1 MHWQSSD
8 APPLVLFSRISFMSA
23 THSIASANSPKR
35 KFPLEHTRN
44 IGIAAHIDA
53 GKTTTTE
60 RILFYAGVVH
70 KMGEVHEGSAV
81 TDWMDQERERGIT
94 ITSAAISCNWT
105 NQDGPYAEIC
115 NQINIIDTPGHVDFT
130 AEVERS
136 LRVLDGTIGVF
147 CAVAGVQP
155 QSETVWRQMTKYNVP
170 RIAFVNKM
178 DRVGA
183 DYFAAIES
191 MRERLG
197 ANAHPIFLPIGSEED
212 FIGLIDLATMEAR
225 VYDTTDASGMTFESR
240 AIPADLVD
248 QAAEYR
254 EKLIEALADFDE
266 ALADKYLEGE
276 ELAADDIRSAIR
288 KATISLGFCG
298 VIPGSAFKNKG
309 VQAVLESV
317 VNYLPCPLDLP
328 PMKGET
334 EQGRD
339 LEVTPDDNGKF
350 AGLAFKLMND
360 GYVGKLVFVRV
371 YSGSLAKGS
380 ALYNPRTGKTE
391 RISRLLIMKADS
403 RVDIDVAY
411 SGDICAIVGA
421 RDVVTGDTLCTKGFD
436 VCLEPPT
443 FPEPVISMSIE
454 PRSTADQEKM
464 ATGLQRL
471 SEEDPTFVVSSDEE
485 TGQTIIAGMGELH
498 LEIIKDR
505 LFREF
510 KVGAE
515 AGRPQIAYREALSTN
530 SEGEGKFVRQTGG
543 SGQYGHVRIK
553 LEPLERG
560 AGIEM
565 VDKTVGGVIPK
576 EFIQPTLEGI
586 RDAANNGAVCGYP
599 VVDFKVTLFDGS
611 FHDVDSSEMS
621 FKMAGIF
628 AFRDAM
634 EKASPQLLEPI
645 MKVEVETPDEYQGDI
660 MGDLN
665 RRRGQIQNVTGKTA
679 FVSISAIVPL
689 QEMFGY
695 ATIVRSLSK
704 GRASY
709 SMEPESFE
717 PVPQIV
723 LNTILETSTRGRY

>member
-1 MHWQSSD
+1 
-8 APPLVLFSRISFMSA
+8 MSA
-23 THSIASANSPKR
+23 TKTASVNSPKR
-35 KFPLEHTRN
+35 KVPLEYTRN

-105 NQDGPYAEIC
+105 NQSGPFKGIC

-136 LRVLDGTIGVF
+136 LRVLDGAVGVF

-183 DYFAAIES
+183 DYFGAIES

-197 ANAHPIFLPIGSEED
+197 ANAHPIFLPIGAEEN
-212 FIGLIDLATMEAR
+212 FIGLIDLASMEAR
-225 VYDTTDASGMTFESR
+225 IYDAADESGMTYEIGE
-240 AIPADLVD
+240 IPAEYTE

-254 EKLIEALADFDE
+254 EKLIEALADFDD
-266 ALADKYLEGE
+266 ALAEKYLEGE
-276 ELAADDIRSAIR
+276 ELAADDIRAAIR
-288 KATISLGFCG
+288 KATVSLGFCG

-309 VQAVLESV
+309 VQAVLDSV
-317 VNYLPCPLDLP
+317 VNYLPNPLDLP
-328 PMKGET
+328 PMKGENAK
-334 EQGRD
+334 GA
-339 LEVTPDDNGKF
+339 EVEVAPDDNAKF

-360 GYVGKLVFVRV
+360 GYVGKLVFTRV
-371 YSGSLAKGS
+371 YTGTLAKGT

-403 RVDIDVAY
+403 REDIDVAY

-421 RDVVTGDTLCTKGFD
+421 RDVVTGDTLCTKGYD
-436 VCLEPPT
+436 VRLEPPT

-454 PRSTADQEKM
+454 PKTSADQEKM

-471 SEEDPTFVVSSDEE
+471 AEEDPTFVVSSDEE

-515 AGRPQIAYREALSTN
+515 AGRPQIAYRETVSAH

-543 SGQYGHVRIK
+543 SGQYGHARIK

-560 AGIEM
+560 KGIE
-565 VDKTVGGVIPK
+565 VEDKIVGGAIPK
-576 EFIQPTLEGI
+576 EFIKPTIDGI
-586 RDAANNGAVCGYP
+586 REAANNGCVCGYP

-634 EKASPQLLEPI
+634 EKAGPLLLEPM
-645 MKVEVETPDEYQGDI
+645 MKVEVESPEDYQGDI

-665 RRRGQIQNVTGKTA
+665 RRRGQIQNVASKTA
-679 FVSISAIVPL
+679 FVTISALVPL

-695 ATIVRSLSK
+695 ATVVRSLSK

-717 PVPQIV
+717 PVPPNV

>member
-1 MHWQSSD
+1 M
-8 APPLVLFSRISFMSA
+8 PVNN
-23 THSIASANSPKR
+23 TASAKLSKR
-35 KFPLEHTRN
+35 QLPLKQTRN

-81 TDWMDQERERGIT
+81 TDWMAQERERGIT
-94 ITSAAISCNWT
+94 ITSAAISCTWT
-105 NQDGPYAEIC
+105 NQTGPSAGIS

-155 QSETVWRQMTKYNVP
+155 QSETVWRQMTKYHVP

-178 DRVGA
+178 DRIGA

-191 MRERLG
+191 LRERLG
-197 ANAHPIFLPIGSEED
+197 ANAHPIFLPIGKEED
-212 FIGLIDLATMEAR
+212 FTGLIDLCSMQAR
-225 VYDTTDASGMTFESR
+225 IYDASDASGMSFKIAE
-240 AIPADLVD
+240 IPADYID
-248 QAAEYR
+248 QAQKYR
-254 EKLIEALADFDE
+254 EKLIEALADFDDE
-266 ALADKYLEGE
+266 LANSYLEGK
-276 ELAADDIRSAIR
+276 ELTADIIRVAIR
-288 KATISLGFCG
+288 KATISLDFCG

-309 VQAVLESV
+309 VQDLLDCV
-317 VNYLPCPLDLP
+317 VNFLPSPIDLP

-334 EQGRD
+334 DRG
-339 LEVTPDDNGKF
+339 LEVEVAADDNAKF

-360 GYVGKLVFVRV
+360 SYVGKLVFMRV
-371 YSGSLAKGS
+371 YSGTLSKGA

-391 RISRLLIMKADS
+391 RISRLLIMKANS
-403 RVDIDVAY
+403 REDIDVAY

-421 RDVVTGDTLCTKGFD
+421 RNVVTGDTLCAKGLD
-436 VCLEPPT
+436 LRLEPPT

-454 PRSTADQEKM
+454 PKTSADQEKM
-464 ATGLQRL
+464 ATGLQCL

-515 AGRPQIAYREALSTN
+515 AGRPQIAYRETVSAN
-530 SEGEGKFVRQTGG
+530 SEGEGSFVRQTGG
-543 SGQYGHVRIK
+543 SGQYGHARIK
-553 LEPLERG
+553 LEPASRG
-560 AGIEM
+560 KGIEIT
-565 VDKTVGGVIPK
+565 DKTVGGVIPK
-576 EFIQPTLEGI
+576 EFIKPALDGI
-586 RDAANNGAVCGYP
+586 REAANNGSICGYP

-611 FHDVDSSEMS
+611 FHEVDSSEMS
-621 FKMAGIF
+621 FKMAGIY

-634 EKASPQLLEPI
+634 EKASPLLLEP
-645 MKVEVETPDEYQGDI
+645 MMTVEVETPDEYQGDI

-665 RRRGQIQNVTGKTA
+665 RRRGQIRNVTSKSA
-679 FVSISAIVPL
+679 FVSIAALVPL

-717 PVPQIV
+717 PVPQNV

>member
-1 MHWQSSD
+1 
-8 APPLVLFSRISFMSA
+8 MSA
-23 THSIASANSPKR
+23 IHSIASANSPKR

-136 LRVLDGTIGVF
+136 LRVLDGTVGVF

-212 FIGLIDLATMEAR
+212 FIGLIDLTTMEAR
-225 VYDTTDASGMTFESR
+225 IYDTADSSGMTFETQ

-248 QAAEYR
+248 QANEYR

-266 ALADKYLEGE
+266 ALAEKYLEGE
-276 ELAADDIRSAIR
+276 ELAADDIRAAIR
-288 KATISLGFCG
+288 EATISLGFCG

-317 VNYLPCPLDLP
+317 VNYLPSPLDLP

-339 LEVTPDDNGKF
+339 VEVAPDDNAKF

-371 YSGSLAKGS
+371 YSGNLAKGS

-403 RVDIDVAY
+403 REDIDVAY

-436 VCLEPPT
+436 VRLEPPT

-454 PRSTADQEKM
+454 PMTAADQEKM
-464 ATGLQRL
+464 AAGLQRL
-471 SEEDPTFVVSSDEE
+471 AEEDPTFVVSSDEE
-485 TGQTIIAGMGELH
+485 TGQTIIAGMGEMH

-515 AGRPQIAYREALSTN
+515 AGRPQIAYRETASAN
-530 SEGEGKFVRQTGG
+530 SEGEGKFVRQTGA
-543 SGQYGHVRIK
+543 SDQYGHARIK

-560 AGIEM
+560 AGIEI
-565 VDKTVGGVIPK
+565 VDKTIGGVVPK

-586 RDAANNGAVCGYP
+586 REAANNGSVCGYP

-621 FKMAGIF
+621 FKMAGIY

-634 EKASPQLLEPI
+634 EKASPQLLEPM

-665 RRRGQIQNVTGKTA
+665 RRRGQIQNVSGKTA
-679 FVSISAIVPL
+679 FVSISAMVPL

-723 LNTILETSTRGRY
+723 LNSILETSTRGRY

>member
-1 MHWQSSD
+1 MPVNS
-8 APPLVLFSRISFMSA
+8 
-23 THSIASANSPKR
+23 TASAKISKR
-35 KFPLEHTRN
+35 QLPLKQTRN

-81 TDWMDQERERGIT
+81 TDWMAQERERGIT
-94 ITSAAISCNWT
+94 ITSAAISCTWT
-105 NQDGPYAEIC
+105 NQTGPSAGTT

-155 QSETVWRQMTKYNVP
+155 QSETVWRQMTKYHVP

-178 DRVGA
+178 DRIGA

-191 MRERLG
+191 LRERLG
-197 ANAHPIFLPIGSEED
+197 ANAHPIFLPIGKEED
-212 FIGLIDLATMEAR
+212 FTGLIDLCSMQAR
-225 VYDTTDASGMTFESR
+225 IYDASDASGMGFKIAE
-240 AIPADLVD
+240 IPADYID
-248 QAAEYR
+248 QAQKYR
-254 EKLIEALADFDE
+254 EKLIEALADFDDE
-266 ALADKYLEGE
+266 LANSYLEGK
-276 ELAADDIRSAIR
+276 ELTADIIRVAIR
-288 KATISLGFCG
+288 KATISLDFCG

-309 VQAVLESV
+309 VQDLLDCV
-317 VNYLPCPLDLP
+317 VNFLPSPIDLP

-334 EQGRD
+334 DKG
-339 LEVTPDDNGKF
+339 LEVEVAADDNAKF

-360 GYVGKLVFVRV
+360 SYVGKLVFMRV
-371 YSGSLAKGS
+371 YSGTLSKGA

-391 RISRLLIMKADS
+391 RISRLLIMKANS
-403 RVDIDVAY
+403 REDIDVAY

-421 RDVVTGDTLCTKGFD
+421 RNVVTGDTLCAKGLD
-436 VCLEPPT
+436 LRLEPPT

-454 PRSTADQEKM
+454 PKTSADQEKM
-464 ATGLQRL
+464 ATGLQCL
-471 SEEDPTFVVSSDEE
+471 SEEDPTFLVSSDEE

-515 AGRPQIAYREALSTN
+515 AGRPQIAYRETVSAN
-530 SEGEGKFVRQTGG
+530 SEGEGSFVRQTGG
-543 SGQYGHVRIK
+543 SGQYGHARIK
-553 LEPLERG
+553 LEPASRG
-560 AGIEM
+560 KGIEIT
-565 VDKTVGGVIPK
+565 DKTVGGVIPK
-576 EFIQPTLEGI
+576 EYIKPALDGI
-586 RDAANNGAVCGYP
+586 REAANNGSICGYP

-611 FHDVDSSEMS
+611 FHEVDSSEMS
-621 FKMAGIF
+621 FKMAGIY

-634 EKASPQLLEPI
+634 EKASPLLLEP
-645 MKVEVETPDEYQGDI
+645 MMTVEVETPDEYQGDI

-665 RRRGQIQNVTGKTA
+665 RRRGQIRNVTSKSA
-679 FVSISAIVPL
+679 FVSIAALVPL

-717 PVPQIV
+717 PVPQNV

>member
-1 MHWQSSD
+1 MPVNS
-8 APPLVLFSRISFMSA
+8 
-23 THSIASANSPKR
+23 TASAKISKR
-35 KFPLEHTRN
+35 QLPLKQTRN

-81 TDWMDQERERGIT
+81 TDWMAQERERGIT
-94 ITSAAISCNWT
+94 ITSAAISCTWT
-105 NQDGPYAEIC
+105 NQTGPSAGIT

-155 QSETVWRQMTKYNVP
+155 QSETVWRQMTKYHVP

-178 DRVGA
+178 DRIGA

-191 MRERLG
+191 LRERLG
-197 ANAHPIFLPIGSEED
+197 ANAHPIFLPIGKEED
-212 FIGLIDLATMEAR
+212 FTGLIDLCSMQAR
-225 VYDTTDASGMTFESR
+225 IYDASDASGMGFKIAE
-240 AIPADLVD
+240 IPADYID
-248 QAAEYR
+248 QAQKYR
-254 EKLIEALADFDE
+254 EKLIEALADFDDE
-266 ALADKYLEGE
+266 LANSYLEGK
-276 ELAADDIRSAIR
+276 ELTADIIRVAIR
-288 KATISLGFCG
+288 KATISLDFCG

-309 VQAVLESV
+309 VQDLLDCV
-317 VNYLPCPLDLP
+317 VNFLPSPIDLP

-334 EQGRD
+334 DKG
-339 LEVTPDDNGKF
+339 LEVEVAADDNAKF

-360 GYVGKLVFVRV
+360 SYVGKLVFMRV
-371 YSGSLAKGS
+371 YSGTLSKGA

-391 RISRLLIMKADS
+391 RISRLLIMKANS
-403 RVDIDVAY
+403 REDIDVAY

-421 RDVVTGDTLCTKGFD
+421 RNVVTGDTLCAKGLD
-436 VCLEPPT
+436 LRLEPPT

-454 PRSTADQEKM
+454 PKTSADQEKM
-464 ATGLQRL
+464 ATGLQCL
-471 SEEDPTFVVSSDEE
+471 SEEDPTFLVSSDEE

-515 AGRPQIAYREALSTN
+515 AGRPQIAYRETVSAN
-530 SEGEGKFVRQTGG
+530 SEGEGSFVRQTGG
-543 SGQYGHVRIK
+543 SGQYGHARIK
-553 LEPLERG
+553 LEPASRG
-560 AGIEM
+560 KGIEIT
-565 VDKTVGGVIPK
+565 DKTVGGVIPK
-576 EFIQPTLEGI
+576 EYIKPALDGI
-586 RDAANNGAVCGYP
+586 REAANNGSICGYP

-611 FHDVDSSEMS
+611 FHEVDSSEMS
-621 FKMAGIF
+621 FKMAGIY

-634 EKASPQLLEPI
+634 EKASPLLLEP
-645 MKVEVETPDEYQGDI
+645 MMTVEVETPDEYQGDI

-665 RRRGQIQNVTGKTA
+665 RRRGQIRNVTSKSA
-679 FVSISAIVPL
+679 FVSIAALVPL

-717 PVPQIV
+717 PVPQNV

>member
-1 MHWQSSD
+1 
-8 APPLVLFSRISFMSA
+8 MSA
-23 THSIASANSPKR
+23 IHSIASVNSPKR

-136 LRVLDGTIGVF
+136 LRVLDGTVGVF

-212 FIGLIDLATMEAR
+212 FIGLIDLTTMEAR
-225 VYDTTDASGMTFESR
+225 IYDTADSSGMTFETQ
-240 AIPADLVD
+240 AIPADLVN
-248 QAAEYR
+248 QANEYR

-276 ELAADDIRSAIR
+276 ELTADDIRAAIR
-288 KATISLGFCG
+288 EATISLGFCG

-317 VNYLPCPLDLP
+317 VNYLPSPLDLP

-339 LEVTPDDNGKF
+339 VEVAPDDNAKF

-371 YSGSLAKGS
+371 YSGNLAKGS

-403 RVDIDVAY
+403 REDIDVAY

-421 RDVVTGDTLCTKGFD
+421 RDVVTGDTLCTKGSD
-436 VCLEPPT
+436 VRLEPPI

-454 PRSTADQEKM
+454 PKTTADQEKM

-471 SEEDPTFVVSSDEE
+471 AEEDPTFFVSSDEE

-515 AGRPQIAYREALSTN
+515 AGRPQIAYRETVSAN

-543 SGQYGHVRIK
+543 SGQYGHARIK

-560 AGIEM
+560 AGIEI
-565 VDKTVGGVIPK
+565 VDKTIGGVIPK

-586 RDAANNGAVCGYP
+586 REAANNGSVCGYP

-634 EKASPQLLEPI
+634 EKANPQLLEPI

-665 RRRGQIQNVTGKTA
+665 RRRGQIQSVSGKAT
-679 FVSISAIVPL
+679 FVSISAMVPL

-723 LNTILETSTRGRY
+723 LNSILETSTRGRY

>member
-1 MHWQSSD
+1 
-8 APPLVLFSRISFMSA
+8 MSA
-23 THSIASANSPKR
+23 ITTASANSPKR

-44 IGIAAHIDA
+44 IGIVAHIDA

-81 TDWMDQERERGIT
+81 TDWMEQERERGIT

-105 NQDGPYAEIC
+105 NQHGPFAGIG

-136 LRVLDGTIGVF
+136 LRVLDGAVGVF

-183 DYFAAIES
+183 NYFAAIES

-197 ANAHPIFLPIGSEED
+197 ANAHPIFLPIGAEED
-212 FIGLIDLATMEAR
+212 FIGLIDLASMEAR
-225 VYDTTDASGMTFESR
+225 IYDQADESGLTCEISE
-240 AIPADLVD
+240 IPAEYAD
-248 QAAEYR
+248 QAVEYR
-254 EKLIEALADFDE
+254 EKLIEALADFDD
-266 ALADKYLEGE
+266 ALAEKYLEGGA
-276 ELAADDIRSAIR
+276 LTADDIRAAIR

-309 VQAVLESV
+309 VQAVLDSV

-334 EQGRD
+334 EKGA
-339 LEVTPDDNGKF
+339 EVEVSPDDNAKV

-360 GYVGKLVFVRV
+360 GYVGKLVFFRV
-371 YSGSLAKGS
+371 YSGSLSKGT

-391 RISRLLIMKADS
+391 RISRLLVMKADA
-403 RVDIDVAY
+403 REDIDTAY
-411 SGDICAIVGA
+411 SGDICALVGA
-421 RDVVTGDTLCTKGFD
+421 RDVVTGDTLCTKGND
-436 VCLEPPT
+436 VRLEPPT

-454 PRSTADQEKM
+454 PKTTADQEKM

-515 AGRPQIAYREALSTN
+515 AGRPQIAYREAFGAAT
-530 SEGEGKFVRQTGG
+530 EGEGRFVRQSGG
-543 SGQYGHVRIK
+543 KGQYGHARIK
-553 LEPLERG
+553 VEPLERG
-560 AGIEM
+560 AGIE
-565 VDKTVGGVIPK
+565 VEDKIVGGVIPK
-576 EFIQPTLEGI
+576 EFIKPTLDGI
-586 RDAANNGAVCGYP
+586 REAASNGVLAGYP

-611 FHDVDSSEMS
+611 FHEVDSSEMA

-634 EKASPQLLEPI
+634 EKGSPVMLEPV
-645 MKVEVETPDEYQGDI
+645 MHVEVETPEDYQGDI

-665 RRRGQIQNVTGKTA
+665 RRRGHIQNISAKTA
-679 FVSISAIVPL
+679 FISISAIVPL

-695 ATIVRSLSK
+695 STIVRSLSK

-709 SMEPESFE
+709 SMEPERFE
-717 PVPQIV
+717 EVPQNV
-723 LNTILETSTRGRY
+723 LNSILETSTRGRY

>member
-1 MHWQSSD
+1 
-8 APPLVLFSRISFMSA
+8 
-23 THSIASANSPKR
+23 
-35 KFPLEHTRN
+35 
-44 IGIAAHIDA
+44 
-53 GKTTTTE
+53 
-60 RILFYAGVVH
+60 
-70 KMGEVHEGSAV
+70 
-81 TDWMDQERERGIT
+81 
-94 ITSAAISCNWT
+94 
-105 NQDGPYAEIC
+105 
-115 NQINIIDTPGHVDFT
+115 
-130 AEVERS
+130 
-136 LRVLDGTIGVF
+136 
-147 CAVAGVQP
+147 
-155 QSETVWRQMTKYNVP
+155 
-170 RIAFVNKM
+170 
-178 DRVGA
+178 
-183 DYFAAIES
+183 
-191 MRERLG
+191 
-197 ANAHPIFLPIGSEED
+197 
-212 FIGLIDLATMEAR
+212 
-225 VYDTTDASGMTFESR
+225 
-240 AIPADLVD
+240 
-248 QAAEYR
+248 
-254 EKLIEALADFDE
+254 
-266 ALADKYLEGE
+266 
-276 ELAADDIRSAIR
+276 
-288 KATISLGFCG
+288 
-298 VIPGSAFKNKG
+298 
-309 VQAVLESV
+309 
-317 VNYLPCPLDLP
+317 
-328 PMKGET
+328 
-334 EQGRD
+334 
-339 LEVTPDDNGKF
+339 
-350 AGLAFKLMND
+350 
-360 GYVGKLVFVRV
+360 
-371 YSGSLAKGS
+371 
-380 ALYNPRTGKTE
+380 
-391 RISRLLIMKADS
+391 MKADS
-403 RVDIDVAY
+403 REDIDVAY

-436 VCLEPPT
+436 VRLEPPT

-454 PRSTADQEKM
+454 PKTTADQEKM

-515 AGRPQIAYREALSTN
+515 AGRPQIAYRETVSTN

-543 SGQYGHVRIK
+543 NGQYGHARIK

-560 AGIEM
+560 VGIEI

-586 RDAANNGAVCGYP
+586 REAANNGAVCGYP

-628 AFRDAM
+628 SFRDAM
-634 EKASPQLLEPI
+634 EKASPQLLEPM

-679 FVSISAIVPL
+679 FVSISAMVPL

>member
-1 MHWQSSD
+1 
-8 APPLVLFSRISFMSA
+8 
-23 THSIASANSPKR
+23 
-35 KFPLEHTRN
+35 
-44 IGIAAHIDA
+44 
-53 GKTTTTE
+53 
-60 RILFYAGVVH
+60 
-70 KMGEVHEGSAV
+70 
-81 TDWMDQERERGIT
+81 
-94 ITSAAISCNWT
+94 
-105 NQDGPYAEIC
+105 
-115 NQINIIDTPGHVDFT
+115 
-130 AEVERS
+130 
-136 LRVLDGTIGVF
+136 
-147 CAVAGVQP
+147 
-155 QSETVWRQMTKYNVP
+155 
-170 RIAFVNKM
+170 M

-183 DYFAAIES
+183 DYFAAVES

-212 FIGLIDLATMEAR
+212 FIGLIDLTTMEAR
-225 VYDTTDASGMTFESR
+225 IYDTADSSGMTFETQ

-248 QAAEYR
+248 QANEYR

-276 ELAADDIRSAIR
+276 ELTADDIRAAIR
-288 KATISLGFCG
+288 EATISLGFCG

-339 LEVTPDDNGKF
+339 VEVSPDDNGKF

-403 RVDIDVAY
+403 REDIDVAY

-436 VCLEPPT
+436 VRLEPPT

-454 PRSTADQEKM
+454 PKTTADQEKM

-515 AGRPQIAYREALSTN
+515 AGRPQIAYRETVSTN

-543 SGQYGHVRIK
+543 NGQYGHARIK

-560 AGIEM
+560 VGIEI

-586 RDAANNGAVCGYP
+586 REAANNGAVCGYP

-634 EKASPQLLEPI
+634 EKASPQLLEPM

-679 FVSISAIVPL
+679 FVSISAMVPL